1 MTSSNVKSLGM
12 LLELYV
18 LLLKWPLVLGINH
31 YFDTY
36 TFNIHSQLLNN
47 VKKCMTS
54 SKRIVM
60 YKVTLGFFPWV
71 YLSFIRSLER
81 IGLNNLKSKVDKLNI
96 GKLET
101 TQVHLSKL
109 SNVVKQT
116 EYYELVKKVNNINTT
131 DTSTKKLTTTQK
143 LIK

>member
-1 MTSSNVKSLGM
+1 M
-12 LLELYV
+12 
-18 LLLKWPLVLGINH
+18 
-31 YFDTY
+31 
-36 TFNIHSQLLNN
+36 
-47 VKKCMTS
+47 
-54 SKRIVM
+54 
-60 YKVTLGFFPWV
+60 
-71 YLSFIRSLER
+71 ER